1 MQDIIVAK
9 PYRFVPP
16 IENTFWVRLVRLYV
30 PGKIRRSWG
39 VGWPTIRGMEK
50 LKASLA
56 AGHGIILA
64 PNHARPADPEVMGA
78 FCVEGY
84 FAPYIMASWHLF
96 MQGWLQ
102 RFMIRASGGFSMYR
116 EGLDRESLKY
126 ATQAIAD
133 STRPVVIFPEG
144 VVSRS
149 NDRLNAL
156 MDGVAFIARSA
167 AKQKAKAGATNKVV
181 VHPIAMRY
189 NFDGDLRQA
198 VEPVLAM
205 FEKRLSWRSHADVP
219 LVPRVRKIGDALLAI
234 KEVEYFGEAQS
245 GTVYERLP
253 RLIERVLGP
262 LEATYPIG
270 KPETLVIDRVK
281 KLRTAI
287 VPALIESKLS
297 KEEADARW
305 RHLADCYFAQQLA
318 CYPIGYLD
326 GEPSADRILETVERY
341 EEDLTDEAR
350 VHRPMHCTIDVGDA
364 IEVSPDRPRGGDGD
378 PLMKQLA
385 DSLQAMLAATAPGPW
400 KG

>member
-9 PYRFVPP
+9 PYQFVPP
-16 IENTFWVRLVRLYV
+16 ITSTALIRLVRFYV
-30 PGKIRRSWG
+30 PGKLRRSWG
-39 VGWPTIRGMEK
+39 VTWPTIRGMEK

-56 AGHGIILA
+56 AGNGIILA
-64 PNHARPADPEVMGA
+64 PNHSRPADPEVMGA

-96 MQGWLQ
+96 MQGALQ

-116 EGLDRESLKY
+116 EGLDRESLKF
-126 ATQAIAD
+126 ATQALAESD
-133 STRPVVIFPEG
+133 RPVVIFPEG

-156 MDGVAFIARSA
+156 MDGVAFVARSA
-167 AKQKAKAGATNKVV
+167 AKQKAKAGAPNKVV
-181 VHPIAMRY
+181 IHPIALRY
-189 NFDGDLRQA
+189 TFAGDLLRA

-205 FEKRLSWRSHADVP
+205 IEKRLSWRSHADLP
-219 LVPRVRKIGDALLAI
+219 LVPRVRKLGDALLAI
-234 KEVEYFGEAQS
+234 KEVEYFGGGQS
-245 GTVYERLP
+245 GPVYERLP
-253 RLIERVLGP
+253 KLIERVLGP
-262 LEATYPIG
+262 LEATYPTG
-270 KPETLVIDRVK
+270 KPEPLVIERVK
-281 KLRTAI
+281 KLRAAI
-287 VPALIESKLS
+287 VPALVEGKLS
-297 KEEADARW
+297 KEEADERW

-341 EEDLTDEAR
+341 EEDLTDVAR
-350 VHRPMHCTIDVGDA
+350 VHRPMHCAIDVGDA

-385 DSLQAMLAATAPGPW
+385 ESLQAMLSATAPGLW